1 MKNKIHIETLSLA
14 GAGDFER
21 FSFKSPGHRLIS
33 VTMVCPELFGTKQ
46 VGKSM
51 STELAI
57 TANDG
62 DINLANI
69 CLSLGQINSN
79 QVREKR
85 TVFLRQD
92 VNFAEEIQ
100 GYVKVISDSRYN
112 PATDT
117 DVKIYFVFEQK
128 S

>member
-1 MKNKIHIETLSLA
+1 MKNKIHIETMSLA

-21 FSFKSPGHRLIS
+21 FSFKSPGYRLLS
-33 VTMVCPELFGTKQ
+33 VTMACPELFGTKQ
-46 VGKSM
+46 IGKTM
-51 STELAI
+51 SAELAL

-69 CLSLGQINSN
+69 CFSLGQINSHR
-79 QVREKR
+79 VREKR
-85 TVFLRQD
+85 TVLLHQD

-100 GYVKVISDSRYN
+100 GYVKVISDDRIN
-112 PATDT
+112 PMADT

-128 S
+128 K